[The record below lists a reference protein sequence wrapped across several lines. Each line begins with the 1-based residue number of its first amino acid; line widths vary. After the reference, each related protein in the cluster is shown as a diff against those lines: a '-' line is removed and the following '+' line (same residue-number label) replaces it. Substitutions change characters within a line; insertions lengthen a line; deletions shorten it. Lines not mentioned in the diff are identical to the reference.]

1 MVTEMNNLENQSTLV
16 RRLGEFLIR
25 YGLVLVLGWIGA
37 MKFTAYEAAGIKA
50 LVETSPFMSW
60 MYKVFSLQ
68 ATSNIIGVAE
78 ITAAVLIAIRPI
90 SAKLSAIGSVLA
102 VLTFLATLT
111 FLFSLPGW
119 EQSLGGFPALS
130 GSGGFLLKDTV
141 LLGAALFTLGD
152 SLTAADIY
160 SATFAAMFRPLPGA
174 QCAMEGSTRA
184 AFEFCDA
191 ATLDALDPVLFE
203 HRDAM
208 YRDHLELPLAL

>member
-1 MVTEMNNLENQSTLV
+1 MVTEINNLENQNALV

-37 MKFTAYEAAGIKA
+37 MKFTAYEAEGIKT

-60 MYKVFSLQ
+60 MYKVFSFQ

-78 ITAAVLIAIRPI
+78 ITAAVLIAIRPL
-90 SAKLSAIGSVLA
+90 SAKLSAVGSVLA
-102 VLTFLATLT
+102 VCTFLATLT

-119 EQSLGGFPALS
+119 EKSLGGFPALS

-152 SLTAADIY
+152 SLT
-160 SATFAAMFRPLPGA
+160 
-174 QCAMEGSTRA
+174 EKK
-184 AFEFCDA
+184 
-191 ATLDALDPVLFE
+191 
-203 HRDAM
+203 
-208 YRDHLELPLAL
+208 